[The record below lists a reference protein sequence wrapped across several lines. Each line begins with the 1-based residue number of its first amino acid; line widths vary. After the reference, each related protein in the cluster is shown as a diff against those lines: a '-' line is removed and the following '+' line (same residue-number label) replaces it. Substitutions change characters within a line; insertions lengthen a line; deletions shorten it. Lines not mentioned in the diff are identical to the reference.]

1 MTTTTI
7 TTIVNDIKQVAH
19 QGIAAGVGA
28 LGAGLTADALQ
39 IADDITSGNLDGWS
53 ISGSA
58 SPPLSGSQPGPRPAR
73 SSPACSEVRPRADL
87 CREIC
92 G

>member
-39 IADDITSGNLDGWS
+39 IADDITSGNLDGLEHLGVGLAAAVGFAAWAAARKVLARLFGGS
-53 ISGSA
+53 PSG
-58 SPPLSGSQPGPRPAR
+58 
-73 SSPACSEVRPRADL
+73 
-87 CREIC
+87 
-92 G
+92 